1 MFRAFH
7 YFAGPVFYIVV
18 IICLFF
24 PLSLMS
30 CSLSHISRN
39 FVTDER
45 MKWNSQGPKTMTV
58 NEQMLMNEPAVS
70 FTK

>member
-18 IICLFF
+18 IICLFFF

-45 MKWNSQGPKTMTV
+45 MK
-58 NEQMLMNEPAVS
+58 
-70 FTK
+70 